1 MLGIVPLSFL
11 LPSVCC
17 LIYFNRQTVV
27 LPTLSFSESF
37 SSLVISLFTYSWF
50 ISFLPHNFY
59 FSSSS
64 LFVNCP
70 SGKTCS
76 HFSADRD
83 SRSQLNPAKCTQEGQ
98 NKYEDTC
105 KVVCNHGNVL
115 KKPAAEITTCGKDG
129 LWVPH
134 PSYCI
139 GKGGEVAL
147 TQEMI

>member
-1 MLGIVPLSFL
+1 MSFSPLYHFPSPSAL
-11 LPSVCC
+11 LS
-17 LIYFNRQTVV
+17 YRY
-27 LPTLSFSESF
+27 LPTVD
-37 SSLVISLFTYSWF
+37 SLVFNLK
-50 ISFLPHNFY
+50 NFY
-59 FSSSS
+59 LSSSS
-64 LFVNCP
+64 LSVNCP

-83 SRSQLNPAKCTQEGQ
+83 SRSQLHPAKCTQEGQ

-115 KKPAAEITTCGKDG
+115 NKPAAEITTCGKDG

-139 GKGGEVAL
+139 GKGGEVTFT
-147 TQEMI
+147 TQEMV

>member
-1 MLGIVPLSFL
+1 MSFSPLYHFPSPSAL
-11 LPSVCC
+11 LS
-17 LIYFNRQTVV
+17 YRY
-27 LPTLSFSESF
+27 LPTVD
-37 SSLVISLFTYSWF
+37 SLVFNLK
-50 ISFLPHNFY
+50 NFY

-64 LFVNCP
+64 LSVNCP

-83 SRSQLNPAKCTQEGQ
+83 SRSQLHPAKCTQEGQ

-115 KKPAAEITTCGKDG
+115 NKPAAEITTCGKDG

-139 GKGGEVAL
+139 GKGGEVTFT
-147 TQEMI
+147 TQEMV

>member
-1 MLGIVPLSFL
+1 MSYLHHCLLTRCRKHAFSIV
-11 LPSVCC
+11 
-17 LIYFNRQTVV
+17 R
-27 LPTLSFSESF
+27 LSFSPPYHFPSP
-37 SSLVISLFTYSWF
+37 SALLSYRYLPTVDSLVFNLK
-50 ISFLPHNFY
+50 NFY

-64 LFVNCP
+64 LFVHCP

-83 SRSQLNPAKCTQEGQ
+83 SRSQLHPAKCTQEGQ

-115 KKPAAEITTCGKDG
+115 NKPAAEITTCGKDG
-129 LWVPH
+129 LWVPY